1 MKKALLLFYFAF
13 FTITCNVFSQHSVA
27 RDWNEQIL
35 NGIRNDFARPTVHA
49 RNLFHSSILIYDAW
63 AIFDDEADTV
73 FLGKQFGGFTCDFN
87 GIVIPPNV
95 DAARHEI
102 ISYAV
107 YRLML
112 HRFNNSPGSVDIQS
126 SINSLMTDYG
136 YDTNF
141 TSINYSTNS
150 YAALGNYM
158 ASKMIEFGLQDGS
171 NEINE
176 YQNQYYYP
184 LNPALILDQEN
195 IYNDINPN
203 HWQPLAFDIFIDQ
216 SGNEI
221 PGETPDFLSPE
232 WGQVTPFS
240 LSDDD
245 LTIYPIGGFDYYVY
259 NDPGAPHIM
268 QNSLENGIED
278 PYKWNFALVGRWAAH
293 LDPND
298 GVMIDIS
305 PASIGNI
312 QSYPTT
318 HEEYM
323 SFYDFENGGDASI
336 GHEINPYTNQPYEP
350 QMVPRADYA
359 RVLAEYWADGPDS
372 ETPPGHWFTI
382 LNYVN
387 DHDLLVKQFNGQGTV
402 LSDLEWDVKSYLAL
416 GGAMHDSAVDT
427 WGIKGYYDYIRPI
440 SSIRCMAGNGQ
451 STDNTL
457 PNYHPQGLPLID
469 GFIETIQSSGP
480 LAGDMDE
487 NVGRMKIYTWK
498 GHDFINNPETDVAGV
513 GWILASNWWPY
524 QRPSFVTPPFAGYVS
539 GHSTF
544 SRAAAEVLTR
554 LTGNEFFPG
563 GMGTFDVV
571 ENEFLV
577 FEDGPSQSF
586 TLQWATYRDAS
597 DQTSLSRIWGGI
609 HPPID
614 DIPGRIIGEKVGID
628 AFNLAESY
636 FYKDEDNDGFYSY
649 QDCDDTNDLI
659 YPNAPELCDGLDN
672 DCNGEIDD
680 NIEYF
685 TYYLDADNDGF
696 GDTNSPEDLCD
707 INAPIGYSTID
718 TDCDDAN
725 ETVYPEAP
733 EIADNGIDEDCN
745 GTDLFL
751 ATKLYPIPFD
761 NQITF
766 HYSYTGNLT
775 FHLFSVDGKL
785 IVDKTLE
792 HINNSCELIFNNEI
806 QKGIYFI
813 RIYKQNGDIITTKK
827 ILKQ

>member
-1 MKKALLLFYFAF
+1 MKKSLIILLFFIIIGSF
-13 FTITCNVFSQHSVA
+13 KLFSQHSVA
-27 RDWNEQIL
+27 RDWNEEVL
-35 NGIRNDFARPTVHA
+35 NGIRHDFARPTVHA
-49 RNLFHSSILIYDAW
+49 RNLFHSSILMYDAW
-63 AIFDDEADTV
+63 AVFDAEAETV
-73 FLGKQFGGFTCDFN
+73 FLGKEFGGFACDFD
-87 GIVIPPNV
+87 GIITPTDL

-102 ISYAV
+102 MSYAV
-107 YRLML
+107 YRLIFY
-112 HRFNNSPGSVDIQS
+112 RFINSPGLMDILDS
-126 SINSLMTDYG
+126 TNALMANYG
-136 YDTNF
+136 YDTSF
-141 TSINYSTNS
+141 TSTDYSTGS

-158 ASKMIEFGLQDGS
+158 ANKMIEFGLQDGS
-171 NEINE
+171 NEINN
-176 YQNQYYYP
+176 YSNLHYTP
-184 LNPALILDQEN
+184 VNPSLILEQEN
-195 IYNDINPN
+195 TYNDINPN
-203 HWQPLAFDIFIDQ
+203 HWQPLAFEVFIDQ

-232 WGQVTPFS
+232 WGQVTPFA
-240 LSDDD
+240 LSNED
-245 LTIYPIGGFDYYVY
+245 LTMYPDNGFDYYVY
-259 NDPGAPHIM
+259 NDPGPPYFM

-293 LDPND
+293 LDPTD

-323 SFYDFENGGDASI
+323 AFYDFENGGDASI
-336 GHEINPYTNQPYEP
+336 GHDLNPYTNQPYEP
-350 QMVPRADYA
+350 QIVPRADYA
-359 RVLAEYWADGPDS
+359 RVLAEFWADGPDS

-382 LNYVN
+382 LNHVN
-387 DHDLLVKQFNGQGTV
+387 DDELLVKKFNGQGPV
-402 LSDLEWDVKSYLAL
+402 LSDLEWDVKAYLAL

-427 WGIKGYYDYIRPI
+427 WGVKGYYDYVRPI
-440 SSIRCMAGNGQ
+440 SSIRYMAGKGQ

-457 PNYHPQGLPLID
+457 PNYHPHGLPLID
-469 GFIETIQSSGP
+469 GYIETIESGDP

-554 LTGNEFFPG
+554 LTGDEFFPG
-563 GMGTFDVV
+563 GMGVFDV
-571 ENEFLV
+571 EQNEFLV
-577 FEDGPSQSF
+577 FEDGPSMSF

-636 FYKDEDNDGFYSY
+636 FYKDEDNDGFYSFE
-649 QDCDDTNDLI
+649 DCDDTNDLI
-659 YPNAPELCDGLDN
+659 YPGAIELCDGLDN

-696 GDTNSPEDLCD
+696 GDSNYPEEFCEM
-707 INAPIGYSTID
+707 IVPMGYSSVD
-718 TDCDDAN
+718 MDCDDTN
-725 ETVYPEAP
+725 NTIYPDAP
-733 EIADNGIDEDCN
+733 EIADNDIDEDCN

-751 ATKLYPIPFD
+751 KTKLFPIPFD
-761 NQITF
+761 SHITL
-766 HYSYTGNLT
+766 HYNYSGSLT
-775 FHLFSVDGKL
+775 FHLFGVDGKL
-785 IVDKTLE
+785 ILDKTIQNMN
-792 HINNSCELIFNNEI
+792 HSCDLVLDGIVK
-806 QKGIYFI
+806 KGVYFI
-813 RIYKQNGDIITTKK
+813 KIYKQDGGLVTTKK